1 MALPRRLQVALAS
14 CALVLFCAAAGA
26 QETKKE
32 VTARDFEII
41 SVDGNRVVYRTAAGV
56 KEITLPDD
64 FKLDIHG
71 QPVGVHELKPGMK
84 GTAHLTTTTTTTP
97 VVVTEVRNATVL
109 EVSGANLIVRG
120 QNGVRRFTLDDV
132 RDQNIAII
140 KDGQR
145 VDFHGLRKGD
155 KLTATII
162 TRGAPVVVSNSE
174 LSACV
179 SSVPPPPAEPA
190 PTSAPAAPM
199 ATMAPAAV
207 PTEAPK
213 AAAPAAPA
221 EATAAPAAA
230 PTEAPVAAAAPT
242 TAPAEEAPAR
252 AGFPTWGWVILI
264 LIIILIVVFWNR
276 SRKRNP

>member
-1 MALPRRLQVALAS
+1 MALPRPLQVALAS

-32 VTARDFEII
+32 VTTRDFEII
-41 SVDGNRVVYRTAAGV
+41 SVDGNKVVYRSSAGV

-71 QPVGVHELKPGMK
+71 QPVGVHDLKPGMK

-109 EVSGANLIVRG
+109 DIVGNNLIVRG
-120 QNGVRRFTLDDV
+120 AQGVRKFTIDDV
-132 RDQNIAII
+132 RDQNIAIF

-162 TRGAPVVVSNSE
+162 TRGAPLVMTESQ
-174 LSACV
+174 LSASV
-179 SSVPPPPAEPA
+179 SSVPPPPAA
-190 PTSAPAAPM
+190 PTSAPM
-199 ATMAPAAV
+199 ATMVPAAA
-207 PTEAPK
+207 PTEAPA
-213 AAAPAAPA
+213 AAAPAAPAAAPA

-230 PTEAPVAAAAPT
+230 PTEAPAMAAPT
-242 TAPAEEAPAR
+242 TAPVEEAPAK
-252 AGFPTWGWVILI
+252 AGFPTWGWIVLI
-264 LIIILIVVFWNR
+264 LIVILIVVFWNR

>member
-1 MALPRRLQVALAS
+1 VALAS

-32 VTARDFEII
+32 VTTRDFEII
-41 SVDGNRVVYRTAAGV
+41 SVDGNRVVYRSSAGV

-71 QPVGVHELKPGMK
+71 QPVGVHDLKPGMK

-109 EVSGANLIVRG
+109 EVSGNNLIVRG
-120 QNGVRRFTLDDV
+120 ANGVRRFTIDDV

-155 KLTATII
+155 KLTATIV
-162 TRGAPVVVSNSE
+162 TRGAPLVMTESQ
-174 LSACV
+174 LSASV
-179 SSVPPPPAEPA
+179 SSVPPPPAA
-190 PTSAPAAPM
+190 PTSAPAPM
-199 ATMAPAAV
+199 ATMAPAAA
-207 PTEAPK
+207 PTEAPA
-213 AAAPAAPA
+213 AAAPAAPAAAPA

-230 PTEAPVAAAAPT
+230 PTEGPAMAAPT
-242 TAPAEEAPAR
+242 TAPVEEAPAK
-252 AGFPTWGWVILI
+252 AGFPTWGWIVLI
-264 LIIILIVVFWNR
+264 LIVILIVVFWNR
-276 SRKRNP
+276 SRKRTP

>member
-1 MALPRRLQVALAS
+1 MALPRPLQVALAS

-32 VTARDFEII
+32 VTTRDFEII
-41 SVDGNRVVYRTAAGV
+41 SVDGNRVVYRSSAGV

-71 QPVGVHELKPGMK
+71 QPVGVHDLKPGMK

-109 EVSGANLIVRG
+109 EVSGNNLIVRG
-120 QNGVRRFTLDDV
+120 AQGVRRFTIDDV

-162 TRGAPVVVSNSE
+162 TRGAPLVMTESQ
-174 LSACV
+174 LSASV
-179 SSVPPPPAEPA
+179 SSVPPPPAE

-199 ATMAPAAV
+199 ATMAPAAA

-242 TAPAEEAPAR
+242 TAPAEEAPAK
-252 AGFPTWGWVILI
+252 AGFPTWGWILLI
-264 LIIILIVVFWNR
+264 LIVILIVVFWNR